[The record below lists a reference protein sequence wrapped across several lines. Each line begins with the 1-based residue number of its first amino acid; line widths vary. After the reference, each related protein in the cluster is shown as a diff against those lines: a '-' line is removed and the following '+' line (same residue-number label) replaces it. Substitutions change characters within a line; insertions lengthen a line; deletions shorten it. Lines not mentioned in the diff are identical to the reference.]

1 MTTADN
7 RGTRERNDGAAR
19 EAIRRASMEGKR
31 LVHGGVAV
39 IVPTVPGREADLE
52 RTTRAYEAEP
62 HVYVLPQYGHK
73 AVGAGWRAGVEAVLE
88 RPQAER
94 PEFVMLGNDDM
105 PPLPGWLM
113 PAIQTIDDGF
123 TPCPVLWSEKDGL
136 LGLESAGRWGVYTSE
151 GAIVG
156 WAPMT
161 MFRLAEWHLLGEMP
175 PIHYWSDNWFSDASA
190 LRLGRPLRVTRGF
203 QFTHT
208 WAEPGRR
215 SMDTPEG
222 REHNRLYRQAHA
234 EMIREP
240 RAPRVLPV
248 DRPEHSEPDE

>member
-7 RGTRERNDGAAR
+7 RQRNAANDAAAR
-19 EAIRRASMEGKR
+19 EAIQRASLMGTPLR
-31 LVHGGVAV
+31 HGGVAV
-39 IVPTVPGREADLE
+39 IIPTVEGREAELA

-62 HVYVLPQYGHK
+62 HVYVFPQYGHK
-73 AVGAGWRAGVEAVLE
+73 AVGAGWKAGVADLMHREPV
-88 RPQAER
+88 

-113 PAIQTIDDGF
+113 PAIATIDAGF
-123 TPCPVLWSEKDGL
+123 SPCPVIWSERDGRL
-136 LGLESAGRWGVYTSE
+136 ALESAGQWGVYTAE
-151 GAIVG
+151 GAVVG

-161 MFRLAEWHLLGEMP
+161 MFRLDEWDRLGDMP
-175 PIHYWSDNWFSDASA
+175 EIHYWSDNWFSEASA
-190 LRLGRPLRVTRGF
+190 WRIGRPMRVTRGF

-215 SMDTPEG
+215 SMDGPEG
-222 REHNRLYRQAHA
+222 KEHNRIYRQAHH
-234 EMIREP
+234 EMMREP

-248 DRPEHSEPDE
+248 ERPTWEPEPA